1 MKNQATASSLAS
13 RAVQRRGEARGQR
26 ERVQTY
32 DEVDTFN
39 LFFCYIERDIIM
51 NFSLI

>member
-32 DEVDTFN
+32 DEVDTLN
-39 LFFCYIERDIIM
+39 IHLVTLRGIL
-51 NFSLI
+51 S